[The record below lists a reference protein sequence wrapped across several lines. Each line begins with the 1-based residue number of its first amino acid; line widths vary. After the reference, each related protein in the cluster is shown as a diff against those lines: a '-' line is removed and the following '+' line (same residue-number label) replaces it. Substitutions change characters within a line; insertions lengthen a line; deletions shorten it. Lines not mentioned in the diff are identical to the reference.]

1 LVVFRTPILLGC
13 GAGKGRPADL
23 RLAARVLGDGLGA
36 LADGVLGQLSRQD
49 EADRSLDLA
58 RAQSALL
65 VVAAQTTSLASNAL
79 LQAEKQ
85 RQIECQVS
93 KCGGRAY
100 EDVVDEQVHVL
111 GFLEPLAPL
120 VLAPSALGAS
130 VFSVTRTVQQ
140 APSRIRNCTAMEAQ
154 WTRQQQ
160 NLQTLAIGG

>member
-1 LVVFRTPILLGC
+1 MQTHDRRTRLQTWERRRIFQRLVVFRTPILLGC

-79 LQAEKQ
+79 LQHET
-85 RQIECQVS
+85 S
-93 KCGGRAY
+93 
-100 EDVVDEQVHVL
+100 
-111 GFLEPLAPL
+111 
-120 VLAPSALGAS
+120 
-130 VFSVTRTVQQ
+130 
-140 APSRIRNCTAMEAQ
+140 
-154 WTRQQQ
+154 
-160 NLQTLAIGG
+160 